1 MNREYYDLLGL
12 NEDATDEEIK
22 ERYGELKKKY
32 NEDRWLDGEAGNEAA
47 RMLNKLDTAYTEIM
61 SARREQSK
69 NTEGKDA
76 FQEIADLLKSDK
88 LSEAQSRLDEF
99 NERGAEWHYLQAVVF
114 YKKNWSNE
122 SKKQLEIAMQM
133 DPNNRKYQEAY
144 GKLNAKNDYAK
155 QAAKAEDL
163 CGRQRPARKSRR
175 RSDGRQRLFQ
185 LHLLLLYLPLR
196 GLSVQSLLRLQVR
209 EAFPKNEEDF
219 SL

>member
-133 DPNNRKYQEAY
+133 DPNNRKYQEI
-144 GKLNAKNDYAK
+144 
-155 QAAKAEDL
+155 
-163 CGRQRPARKSRR
+163 GRA
-175 RSDGRQRLFQ
+175 
-185 LHLLLLYLPLR
+185 H
-196 GLSVQSLLRLQVR
+196 V
-209 EAFPKNEEDF
+209 
-219 SL
+219 